1 MQKDETV
8 IVLGED
14 VAGGTGAPGEQDAWG
29 GSIGVTKGLLPM
41 FGPERVI
48 DTPIMADESVFNAR
62 EAFIGAKLR
71 IADIF
76 SLKIMKMY

>member
-1 MQKDETV
+1 MPRKSFRKALNEALKSEMQKDETV

-48 DTPIMADESVFNAR
+48 DTPI
-62 EAFIGAKLR
+62 I
-71 IADIF
+71 
-76 SLKIMKMY
+76 